1 MIKRRLMLNRT
12 HPQPLRSDA
21 FEFDGKPF
29 IRHGFF
35 TRIGGVSES
44 VYAGLNI
51 GVGSSDDPS
60 LVAENRRRVASSMG
74 VEPNQLLTPYQIHS
88 PDVIVARE
96 PFPGG
101 RPKADAIVTDRPG
114 IAIGVST
121 ADCGPILYA
130 DAEAGVIGAAHAGWK
145 GAIGGVL
152 ENTIDAMEA
161 LGARRARIVAVL
173 GPSISQP
180 NYEVGPEFVERFVAD
195 DADNARWFAP
205 AERPGHAMFDLN
217 GYTVERL
224 GRAGVRAGALNRC
237 TYAEED
243 LFYSFRRT
251 THRKEADYGR
261 QISAIVM
268 GDE

>member
-1 MIKRRLMLNRT
+1 MAAPYVVSKVLDV
-12 HPQPLRSDA
+12 P
-21 FEFDGKPF
+21 G

-35 TRIGGVSES
+35 G
-44 VYAGLNI
+44 
-51 GVGSSDDPS
+51 
-60 LVAENRRRVASSMG
+60 
-74 VEPNQLLTPYQIHS
+74 
-88 PDVIVARE
+88 RE
-96 PFPGG
+96 GG
-101 RPKADAIVTDRPG
+101 RSKGDLAGNNMGINQGDNPDLVVSNRASAANAMGGYDVKDLVVFRQVHSTSVVTLTERPDRTIAIEADAMVTNRGDILLG
-114 IAIGVST
+114 ILT
-121 ADCGPILYA
+121 ADCSPVLLA
-130 DAEAGVIGAAHAGWK
+130 DPEAGIVGAAHAGWK